1 MTEYII
7 DEHVK
12 SQNLAQS
19 RKARKVNLLILCAIS
34 LGELSMKNR
43 NPFYV
48 SRFPGNRIIG
58 LMAVFLLIAGFPAK
72 LPAGTP
78 IHRNVMVF
86 FDSNTGQTEKAN
98 IIYEDGQTVLNHLGL
113 LPIYRD
119 INRRPLPDDAAMDT
133 FRGIISTFPADI
145 KSSPEEYLSW
155 LERQIKAGRKIV
167 ILEKFGVSSLGST
180 EETVNRKLR
189 RIYRLLGFENNGDQT
204 ASQPLLRFVHQDT
217 DRVAFERKYPLF
229 PNYYEKIKI
238 NDPALRRYVT
248 VKRTD
253 RKDSESTVVFTGP
266 FGGYAHQ
273 GYIYWQDPL
282 TFRRKWYIN
291 PFRFFGEAF
300 GLEAVP
306 VPDPTT
312 LNGLRVAF
320 SHIDADGFS
329 GKSKIDP
336 KFLCSDIIRDNILK
350 IYDFPVTVSVI
361 TGEIDP
367 KAAGSLKL
375 VRLAQDIFKLP
386 NVEPASHSYSHPFYW
401 DPKDPVEA
409 KKYNQQYGIYIPGY
423 SHDPA
428 MEIDQ
433 SIQYINRLLS
443 PPDKPA
449 RVFLWSGNCLPSEED
464 IARCNGLGIYNMNGG
479 DTLFDEVNNSY
490 SSVVPLYRRV
500 GSRYQVYTGQANE
513 NILTNLWT
521 GPYYGF
527 RNIITT
533 MERTGYPRRMAP
545 IDIYYHF
552 YSGEYPASLRAV
564 QEVYE
569 WALRQDIVRVFT
581 SQYLQ
586 MVNDYLKATVTQD
599 GADRYRIRDYG
610 ACLTVRFDGYK
621 KRPDLSQSENVI
633 GFSASPHAL
642 YVSLSP
648 GKREALIAMAADGPT
663 SRSLK
668 SIPFVKKATG
678 WITPG
683 EITKEGVTF
692 DYRGFGKGAVE
703 IGGLA
708 PEKDFQITGTAIGAQ
723 EKRSAT
729 DEKGTL
735 RIDDLQT
742 GRVKIKWVS
751 PLN

>member
-1 MTEYII
+1 MA
-7 DEHVK
+7 VFFL
-12 SQNLAQS
+12 N
-19 RKARKVNLLILCAIS
+19 
-34 LGELSMKNR
+34 ELPMKNH
-43 NPFYV
+43 NPFYKF
-48 SRFPGNRIIG
+48 RFPGNRIIG

-72 LPAGTP
+72 LPAETP

-86 FDSNTGQTEKAN
+86 FDSNTGQTETKN
-98 IIYEDGQTVLNHLGL
+98 IIYMDGQTVLNHLGL
-113 LPIYRD
+113 LPVYRD
-119 INRRPLPDDAAMDT
+119 INRRPLPDDAAMAA
-133 FRGIISTFPADI
+133 FRGIITIFQANI
-145 KSSPEEYLSW
+145 ESSPEEYLSW

-167 ILEKFGVSSLGST
+167 ILEKFGVSTPDNT

-189 RIYRLLGFENNGDQT
+189 HVYRLLGFENTGDYT
-204 ASQPLLRFVHQDT
+204 ASQPLLRFVRQDM

-229 PNYYEKIKI
+229 PNYYEKIKVK
-238 NDPALRRYVT
+238 DPGLRQYVT

-253 RKDSESTVVFTGP
+253 RKDSESAVVFTGP
-266 FGGYAHQ
+266 FGGYAHE

-282 TFRRKWYIN
+282 TFRRKWYIH
-291 PFRFFGEAF
+291 PFRFFREAF
-300 GLEAVP
+300 GLETVP
-306 VPDPTT
+306 IPDPTT

-320 SHIDADGFS
+320 SHIDADGFP

-350 IYDFPVTVSVI
+350 TYDFPVTVSVI

-367 KAAGSLKL
+367 NAAGSLKL

-401 DPKDPVEA
+401 DLEDPVVA
-409 KKYNQQYGIYIPGY
+409 KRYNQQYGVYIPGY
-423 SHDPA
+423 IHDPA

-433 SIQYINRLLS
+433 SIQYINRLLT
-443 PPDKPA
+443 PQDKPA
-449 RVFLWSGNCLPSEED
+449 KVFLWSGNCVPTEGD
-464 IARCNGLGIYNMNGG
+464 IARCDRLGIFNMNGG
-479 DTLFDEVNNSY
+479 DTLFDEVYDSY
-490 SSVVPLYRRV
+490 TSVAPLYRRA
-500 GSRYQVYTGQANE
+500 GMRYQVYTGQANE
-513 NILTNLWT
+513 NILTRLWK

-552 YSGEYPASLRAV
+552 YSGEYLASLRAV

-569 WALRQDIVRVFT
+569 WALRQDIARVFT

-586 MVNDYLKATVTQD
+586 VANDYLKATVTRD
-599 GADRYRIRDYG
+599 GPDRYRIRDYG
-610 ACLTVRFDGYK
+610 ACLTVRFDGPQK
-621 KRPDLSQSENVI
+621 LPDLSQSENVI
-633 GFSASPHAL
+633 GFSAGPHAL
-642 YVSLSP
+642 YVSLFP
-648 GKREALIAMAADGPT
+648 GKREALITMAADGT
-663 SRSLK
+663 ISKSLK

-683 EITKEGVTF
+683 EITMDGMTF
-692 DYRGFGKGAVE
+692 DYRGFGKGSIE
-703 IGGLA
+703 IGGVT
-708 PEKDFQITGTAIGAQ
+708 PEKDFQIAGTAIGAE
-723 EKRSAT
+723 EKHSAT

-751 PLN
+751 HLK